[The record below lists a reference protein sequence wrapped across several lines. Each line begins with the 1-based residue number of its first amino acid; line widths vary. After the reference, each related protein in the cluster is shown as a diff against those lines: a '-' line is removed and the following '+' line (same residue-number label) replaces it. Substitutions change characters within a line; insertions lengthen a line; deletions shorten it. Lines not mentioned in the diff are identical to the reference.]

1 MQFLSKIDYPSLGNW
16 PSTWRDC
23 VLALKDEMATHV
35 VITAAATLLS
45 LTVNI
50 IDWNGV
56 SNRHIY
62 YSSQC
67 LRRIIILILV
77 CMLYVFAIL
86 DAVTPFFVKS

>member
-16 PSTWRDC
+16 PSTCRDC

-35 VITAAATLLS
+35 AITAAATLLS

-86 DAVTPFFVKS
+86 DVVTPFFVKS